1 MTPAESAPNPY
12 PDALPVGT
20 ALGEFTISEVIGVGG
35 FGIVYTAHDTMLDRT
50 VAIKE
55 YYPVTIAGR
64 ANADNSVLVRALSSQ
79 DAYAAGVQSF
89 LQEARLQARFSHPA
103 MLEVYRVWEQNATA
117 YMAMRYYPG
126 ASLRTLR
133 LDPASALIFDEASI
147 RQITS
152 PIFDAL
158 HVLHSQSVLHR
169 DVSPDNILMLPSGA
183 PVLLDFGAARSVVA
197 GAPQS
202 FTTVLKPGY
211 APIEQYADDGTMEQG
226 PWTDVY
232 ALGAV
237 LHFLAVGT
245 PPSQAVTRIMG
256 GTLKAFEN
264 DAAGRFSDAFI
275 VAVKAA
281 LEVHGHDRVQSV
293 AAFREALG
301 WTSADSDDRPVS
313 MLVPLDSFPPQT
325 QRTQRTTTRAANTA
339 TAAKT
344 AAASE
349 TAVAAKTGKTEPAA
363 TAAPNAAPTSSK
375 KIATRAEN
383 STRLLSPT
391 HIEKVMTQTPAHA
404 PASSP
409 SPAPSPS
416 PSPSPV
422 RAAVAVS
429 AEPAALRPPTLRPP
443 ALPPAKADAATRSAT
458 KAAPQT
464 AVPKAL
470 TKPPLQPARPA
481 PRLAASANAP
491 TAQPRRVRNV
501 TVMISLGVVL
511 SVAAAIYVGNAR
523 KVLSTSTQATPQLP
537 TPSAS
542 PDVLIPAAPTAIA
555 VPAPVV
561 PTTPIEPARNAL
573 DIEANAAPKAADI
586 NRDNTLPT
594 TTLDPPAR
602 TTPRQTQAQRASASC
617 IEKRVTASAGEQSAA
632 TTVPSPKVRSAAK
645 SPTAPEICGQ
655 ILAKLSLGGSDIS
668 DSERNQ
674 LRGCK

>member
-1 MTPAESAPNPY
+1 MTPAESASNPY

-301 WTSADSDDRPVS
+301 WISADSDDRPVS
-313 MLVPLDSFPPQT
+313 MLLTLDSFPPQT

-349 TAVAAKTGKTEPAA
+349 TALAAKTGKTEQAA

-383 STRLLSPT
+383 STRLLSPA
-391 HIEKVMTQTPAHA
+391 HIEKVMTQTLAHA

-409 SPAPSPS
+409 SPAPA
-416 PSPSPV
+416 PSPV
-422 RAAVAVS
+422 RAAAAVS
-429 AEPAALRPPTLRPP
+429 AEPAALRPPTLSPP

-458 KAAPQT
+458 KAARQT
-464 AVPKAL
+464 AAPKAL

-511 SVAAAIYVGNAR
+511 SLAAAIYVGNAR

-555 VPAPVV
+555 APAPVV
-561 PTTPIEPARNAL
+561 PPTPIEAARNAL

-586 NRDNTLPT
+586 NRDNTHPT

-602 TTPRQTQAQRASASC
+602 TTPRQTQAQRAFASGA
-617 IEKRVTASAGEQSAA
+617 ENRVTASAGNQTDA
-632 TTVPSPKVRSAAK
+632 TAVQPPKVRSAAK